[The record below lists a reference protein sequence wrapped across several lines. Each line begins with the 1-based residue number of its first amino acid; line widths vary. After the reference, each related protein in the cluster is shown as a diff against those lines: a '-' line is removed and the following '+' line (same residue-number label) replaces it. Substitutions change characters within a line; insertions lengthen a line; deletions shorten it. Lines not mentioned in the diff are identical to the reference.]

1 MHIAGNSH
9 MSCFSPD
16 LLSSPLLLRVASA
29 AQGVAAQAQNTV
41 NQQWQQFETEAA
53 KTQQWR
59 EEEQQRRH
67 LQERFKAAPSTGA
80 MPARANRIE
89 FSIDDD
95 AVEEGVAPDE
105 LAAADAMAA
114 SKPAAAVAADKTQ
127 PMMTADASGSTPQ
140 PSEQDPPWE
149 IRLRVLMTLHEDSP
163 AAVIG
168 TEVPVMPVMP
178 RKELLLQLRALHT
191 EMKTAS
197 LAVAHNSVAKSTD
210 LQAGGANGSAL
221 QQQAEALSVA
231 LAKSQLDGRQK
242 AEKQRRIIEALEA
255 RVAAAEAE
263 TIDRMRI
270 VAESVQA
277 ETDALTRVTALEEE
291 LADVRSKAGAR
302 MKELI
307 VGNKALDDEIAR
319 LREHDEL
326 NRSKISAM
334 EASLSAADADH
345 NRVARAAQS
354 EAAKQQQEFLYA
366 RALVLRFLELESQRE
381 ALFPAIAAAF
391 RFTQQEVQR
400 IQIAQEQHQQENTL
414 WSLGTRLGSRLVG
427 AAREVAED
435 ARGR

>member
-1 MHIAGNSH
+1 
-9 MSCFSPD
+9 MSD
-16 LLSSPLLLRVASA
+16 LLQSPLLQRVASA
-29 AQGVAAQAQNTV
+29 AQGAAQAVAAQAQSTV
-41 NQQWQQFETEAA
+41 NQQWQQFEEEAA

-59 EEEQQRRH
+59 EEQQQMQRKQDSRTAEV
-67 LQERFKAAPSTGA
+67 LLPARAV
-80 MPARANRIE
+80 PARANRIK

-95 AVEEGVAPDE
+95 AVEEGMTPEEV
-105 LAAADAMAA
+105 AAADAMAP
-114 SKPAAAVAADKTQ
+114 SPAVAASNAQPDTDIRQ
-127 PMMTADASGSTPQ
+127 PMMTAYASGSTPQ

-149 IRLRVLMTLHEDSP
+149 MRLRVLLTLHEDSQ

-168 TEVPVMPVMP
+168 AEVPVMP

-197 LAVAHNSVAKSTD
+197 LAVAHNSVAESTD
-210 LQAGGANGSAL
+210 RQAGGANGSAL

-231 LAKSQLDGRQK
+231 LAKSQLDARQK

-263 TIDRMRI
+263 TIDRMRL

-277 ETDALTRVTALEEE
+277 ETDALARVTVLEEE

-307 VGNKALDDEIAR
+307 ASNKALDDEIAR
-319 LREHDEL
+319 LGEHDEL

-354 EAAKQQQEFLYA
+354 EATKQQQEFAYA
-366 RALVLRFLELESQRE
+366 RALVLRFLELDSQRE

-391 RFTQQEVQR
+391 RFTHQEVQR
-400 IQIAQEQHQQENTL
+400 IQIAQEQHQQQNTL

-427 AAREVAED
+427 AAREVVED
-435 ARGR
+435 ARR

>member
-1 MHIAGNSH
+1 
-9 MSCFSPD
+9 MSD
-16 LLSSPLLLRVASA
+16 LLSSPLLQRVASA
-29 AQGVAAQAQNTV
+29 AQGAAQAVAAQAQNTV
-41 NQQWQQFETEAA
+41 NQQWQQFEEEAA

-59 EEEQQRRH
+59 EEQQQMQRKQDSRTAEV
-67 LQERFKAAPSTGA
+67 LLPARAV
-80 MPARANRIE
+80 PARANRIK

-95 AVEEGVAPDE
+95 AMEEGMTPEEV
-105 LAAADAMAA
+105 AAADAMAA

-263 TIDRMRI
+263 TIDRMRL

-277 ETDALTRVTALEEE
+277 ETDALARVTALEEE

-427 AAREVAED
+427 AAREVVED
-435 ARGR
+435 ARR

>member
-1 MHIAGNSH
+1 
-9 MSCFSPD
+9 MSD
-16 LLSSPLLLRVASA
+16 LLSSPLLQRVASA
-29 AQGVAAQAQNTV
+29 AQGAAQAVAAQAQNTV
-41 NQQWQQFETEAA
+41 NQQWQQFEEEAA

-59 EEEQQRRH
+59 EEQQQMQRKQDSRTAEV
-67 LQERFKAAPSTGA
+67 LLPARAV
-80 MPARANRIE
+80 PARANRIK

-95 AVEEGVAPDE
+95 AVVEGMTPEEV
-105 LAAADAMAA
+105 AAADAMAP
-114 SKPAAAVAADKTQ
+114 SPAVAASHAQ

-149 IRLRVLMTLHEDSP
+149 MRLRVLLTLHEDSQ

-168 TEVPVMPVMP
+168 AEVPVMP

-197 LAVAHNSVAKSTD
+197 LAVAHNSVAESTD
-210 LQAGGANGSAL
+210 RQAGGANGSAL

-231 LAKSQLDGRQK
+231 LAKSQLDARQK

-263 TIDRMRI
+263 TIDRMRL

-277 ETDALTRVTALEEE
+277 ETDALARVTVLEEE

-307 VGNKALDDEIAR
+307 ASNKALDDEIAR
-319 LREHDEL
+319 LGEHDEL

-354 EAAKQQQEFLYA
+354 EATKQQQEFAYA
-366 RALVLRFLELESQRE
+366 RALVLRFLELDSQRE

-435 ARGR
+435 ARR

>member
-1 MHIAGNSH
+1 
-9 MSCFSPD
+9 MSD
-16 LLSSPLLLRVASA
+16 LLSSPLLQRVASA
-29 AQGVAAQAQNTV
+29 AQGAAQAVAAQAQSTV
-41 NQQWQQFETEAA
+41 NQQWQQFEEEAA

-59 EEEQQRRH
+59 EEQQQMQRKQDSRTAEV
-67 LQERFKAAPSTGA
+67 LLPARAV
-80 MPARANRIE
+80 PARANRIK

-95 AVEEGVAPDE
+95 AVEEGMTPEEV
-105 LAAADAMAA
+105 AAADAMAP
-114 SKPAAAVAADKTQ
+114 SPAVAASTARQ
-127 PMMTADASGSTPQ
+127 PMMTAYASGSTPQ

-149 IRLRVLMTLHEDSP
+149 MRLRVLLTLHEDSQ

-168 TEVPVMPVMP
+168 AEVPVMP

-197 LAVAHNSVAKSTD
+197 LAVAHNSVAESTD
-210 LQAGGANGSAL
+210 RQAGGANGSAL

-231 LAKSQLDGRQK
+231 LAKSQLDARQE

-263 TIDRMRI
+263 TIDRMRL

-277 ETDALTRVTALEEE
+277 ETDALARVTALEEE

-307 VGNKALDDEIAR
+307 AGNKALDDEIAR
-319 LREHDEL
+319 LGEHDEL

-354 EAAKQQQEFLYA
+354 EATKQQQEFAYA
-366 RALVLRFLELESQRE
+366 RALVLRFLELDSQRE

-400 IQIAQEQHQQENTL
+400 IQIAQEQHQQQNTL

-435 ARGR
+435 ARR